1 MRKLERY
8 VLMILFGAVILSP
21 LFWKI
26 TGWNISL
33 SGVSESV
40 DGSEATTQN
49 IWSGEFFS
57 DADSYLKSNLPGRNL
72 MIKVRNQ
79 ILFSVFDKS
88 PNDNILKGKDGE
100 LFESNY
106 LNEYMQIPGAASDEY
121 LEEMSEKILQLRSL
135 LEKKNIKLLLFLTP
149 NKVRYYAEDIP
160 YAWKISGDRKEI
172 CNHDRLVK
180 VLKDKEINYFDS
192 IPLVE
197 KYEEEGDAVFYKTG
211 THWSNKVA
219 AKVAREFSD
228 YFEIMTGY
236 DIPEFQVESTA
247 LTEPLYPDADIFDTL
262 NLFTKAYDKYESADC
277 IVTDSNTDAPNVFFR
292 GGSFMGQSLKRLV
305 DVGAFGKNVHF
316 ENNYIHYENYSKIEW
331 LSKFDAYD
339 EIDLEQFMKDTNV
352 VILEINEA
360 AISNMTWGF
369 IDYLLEHP
377 EIIENS

>member
-160 YAWKISGDRKEI
+160 HEWKISGDRKEI

-219 AKVAREFSD
+219 AKVAREFS
-228 YFEIMTGY
+228 
-236 DIPEFQVESTA
+236 
-247 LTEPLYPDADIFDTL
+247 
-262 NLFTKAYDKYESADC
+262 
-277 IVTDSNTDAPNVFFR
+277 
-292 GGSFMGQSLKRLV
+292 
-305 DVGAFGKNVHF
+305 
-316 ENNYIHYENYSKIEW
+316 
-331 LSKFDAYD
+331 
-339 EIDLEQFMKDTNV
+339 
-352 VILEINEA
+352 VI
-360 AISNMTWGF
+360 
-369 IDYLLEHP
+369 
-377 EIIENS
+377 